1 MMIRILLTLSFIFL
15 TSCASVEIPDFKA
28 YVTLPASG
36 DGYYVKTV
44 TPEEGRV
51 SKEQWDIQRK
61 HGIIILSEDW
71 AILRYSLLKQCLTKK
86 CKQAVGAFDGLFTS
100 IDDALKKIEGHGV
113 LDNNKDSKK

>member
-1 MMIRILLTLSFIFL
+1 MMKSLSILFL
-15 TSCASVEIPDFKA
+15 FLFLCGCGSVQIPDFKA

-51 SKEQWDIQRK
+51 SKEQWDEIRK

-86 CKQAVGAFDGLFTS
+86 CKQAVGAFDGLFYS
-100 IDDALKKIEGHGV
+100 IDEALKKVKE
-113 LDNNKDSKK
+113 SKN